1 MSRFDE
7 RGEETERCG
16 MAQATAPLL
25 DSTNVFVSSR
35 SARATDTAASFCA
48 HGMLDQQLLL
58 RNEYLVA
65 ENRHLEGAIAE
76 APGPL
81 GCRAGLP
88 DTILVCGRSPCRSMS
103 LDLSACTNSFPRVL
117 QDSTAPALAEGLW
130 RYFPERT
137 TTRHYQIYG
146 RGDWPLGGVRL
157 QEISALRIGCPRC
170 PPHCVMG
177 RSAAPPEKDTGHY
190 ARLFELPGSFP

>member
-1 MSRFDE
+1 MSQFDE

-65 ENRHLEGAIAE
+65 ENRHLEGAIAG

-117 QDSTAPALAEGLW
+117 QHSTAPAA
-130 RYFPERT
+130 
-137 TTRHYQIYG
+137 G
-146 RGDWPLGGVRL
+146 RGPVAVFPRKDDDQTLPDLRTRRL
-157 QEISALRIGCPRC
+157 AP
-170 PPHCVMG
+170 G
-177 RSAAPPEKDTGHY
+177 RSAAPRNFRAPD
-190 ARLFELPGSFP
+190 RLSTVPTTLRHGTIGSTTREGYWPLCKIV

>member
-1 MSRFDE
+1 MSGE
-7 RGEETERCG
+7 RKRSV
-16 MAQATAPLL
+16 AAWPKLPRL
-25 DSTNVFVSSR
+25 SSTLPTSLSVR
-35 SARATDTAASFCA
+35 GR
-48 HGMLDQQLLL
+48 
-58 RNEYLVA
+58 
-65 ENRHLEGAIAE
+65 
-76 APGPL
+76 PGPL
-81 GCRAGLP
+81 IRQH
-88 DTILVCGRSPCRSMS
+88 
-103 LDLSACTNSFPRVL
+103 LSALTACSTSNCCCAMNILLPRTGILKAQLQGRLGLSDAERAYRTPSLYAADLLVGQCHWTYPPVL
-117 QDSTAPALAEGLW
+117 TRSRGYCSTRPRQPLAEGLW